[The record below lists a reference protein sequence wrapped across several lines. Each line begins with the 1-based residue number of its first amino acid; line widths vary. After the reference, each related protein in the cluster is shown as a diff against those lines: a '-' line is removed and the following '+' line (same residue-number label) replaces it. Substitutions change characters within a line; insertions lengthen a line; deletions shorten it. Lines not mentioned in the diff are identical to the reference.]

1 MSIYLGTY
9 CYLFLS
15 VSVVQICKAFTPV
28 VMMLSMVVCGM
39 EKLDMAIT
47 LAMGLITLGTI
58 LTVTGGT
65 IVVQWLGLA
74 SLGLS
79 MVADTTKLILTQ
91 IMMKDQGLR
100 LNVYESM
107 YYLSP
112 VSAVFVVVL
121 IYFIELDQIL
131 ESLPAIQDNYLPIL
145 ASGILGIIVNV
156 AGLLVIAD
164 ENLGLAFL
172 KPLSVFR
179 NMLIVAV
186 SQVFFGD
193 SLTTQQMI
201 AYAITTTGFVLFNV
215 QQAKKRDL
223 RLCVGNERPKQQ

>member
-1 MSIYLGTY
+1 MFLCVNIFGIVTVSPVPLAVRLRYILPCGVCFSMSIYLGNY

-15 VSVVQICKAFTPV
+15 VSVVQICKAFAPV

-100 LNVYESM
+100 LDVYESM

-156 AGLLVIAD
+156 AGLLIIAGATNSD
-164 ENLGLAFL
+164 LYQT
-172 KPLSVFR
+172 
-179 NMLIVAV
+179 IY
-186 SQVFFGD
+186 
-193 SLTTQQMI
+193 TTH
-201 AYAITTTGFVLFNV
+201 
-215 QQAKKRDL
+215 L
-223 RLCVGNERPKQQ
+223 RLLCFPCPHYFA